1 MKLSALTLAIGILT
15 PLYIASAQ
23 SRPATAATPP
33 CPSGV
38 AGPFYVYIL
47 GKGFQ
52 PSLPYNTDPNKSYA
66 PPASTTIL
74 TLTLPP
80 NITPD
85 TPAMVAD
92 LTEAFANAPSFFL
105 QQLCG
110 LDGIFISVK
119 DCTNFTNY
127 ICSGSLTPAQITQD
141 SWGYREGPWQFAP
154 GSPPGHYGRYIAISA
169 GAWSTATSHAPTYSG
184 YELMLLQLL
193 LPWADTVPTY
203 AANAAADTSAM
214 AVLAALAHEFGH
226 VLWYDTFRPT
236 PGGSYDFNTFCR
248 GTFFRNSWR
257 SVDPPP
263 LWRNFG
269 DTQNEHE
276 LYDTNISDIALAIT
290 RHSINPGFAGD
301 LLYNIYKRGGHWAS
315 LFAAFSPDEDFVETF
330 DLYVLTQAAVTPL
343 KSLQITI
350 TGTSTGPCPSTATCQ
365 PDIPDDLNK
374 HFKHELK
381 RKVDCIEKLVKP
393 TP

>member
-119 DCTNFTNY
+119 DCTNFANY

-169 GAWSTATSHAPTYSG
+169 GPWSTATSHAPTYSG

-214 AVLAALAHEFGH
+214 AVLAASPMNLAM
-226 VLWYDTFRPT
+226 Y
-236 PGGSYDFNTFCR
+236 S
-248 GTFFRNSWR
+248 GTTHSA
-257 SVDPPP
+257 PPP
-263 LWRNFG
+263 ADLTISTHFVAERFLEILGGPWIRHLYGVTSAIHKMNTNFMI
-269 DTQNEHE
+269 Q
-276 LYDTNISDIALAIT
+276 
-290 RHSINPGFAGD
+290 
-301 LLYNIYKRGGHWAS
+301 IY
-315 LFAAFSPDEDFVETF
+315 
-330 DLYVLTQAAVTPL
+330 
-343 KSLQITI
+343 QI
-350 TGTSTGPCPSTATCQ
+350 
-365 PDIPDDLNK
+365 
-374 HFKHELK
+374 
-381 RKVDCIEKLVKP
+381 
-393 TP
+393 

>member
-141 SWGYREGPWQFAP
+141 SWATGKGHGNSRRVHRRGITGGISRFRLGRGAP
-154 GSPPGHYGRYIAISA
+154 QHL
-169 GAWSTATSHAPTYSG
+169 T
-184 YELMLLQLL
+184 
-193 LPWADTVPTY
+193 LP
-203 AANAAADTSAM
+203 
-214 AVLAALAHEFGH
+214 
-226 VLWYDTFRPT
+226 
-236 PGGSYDFNTFCR
+236 
-248 GTFFRNSWR
+248 
-257 SVDPPP
+257 
-263 LWRNFG
+263 
-269 DTQNEHE
+269 
-276 LYDTNISDIALAIT
+276 
-290 RHSINPGFAGD
+290 
-301 LLYNIYKRGGHWAS
+301 
-315 LFAAFSPDEDFVETF
+315 
-330 DLYVLTQAAVTPL
+330 LTAVT
-343 KSLQITI
+343 S
-350 TGTSTGPCPSTATCQ
+350 
-365 PDIPDDLNK
+365 
-374 HFKHELK
+374 
-381 RKVDCIEKLVKP
+381 
-393 TP
+393 

>member
-1 MKLSALTLAIGILT
+1 M
-15 PLYIASAQ
+15 
-23 SRPATAATPP
+23 
-33 CPSGV
+33 
-38 AGPFYVYIL
+38 
-47 GKGFQ
+47 
-52 PSLPYNTDPNKSYA
+52 
-66 PPASTTIL
+66 
-74 TLTLPP
+74 
-80 NITPD
+80 
-85 TPAMVAD
+85 
-92 LTEAFANAPSFFL
+92 
-105 QQLCG
+105 
-110 LDGIFISVK
+110 
-119 DCTNFTNY
+119 
-127 ICSGSLTPAQITQD
+127 
-141 SWGYREGPWQFAP
+141 
-154 GSPPGHYGRYIAISA
+154 
-169 GAWSTATSHAPTYSG
+169 
-184 YELMLLQLL
+184 
-193 LPWADTVPTY
+193 
-203 AANAAADTSAM
+203 
-214 AVLAALAHEFGH
+214 
-226 VLWYDTFRPT
+226 
-236 PGGSYDFNTFCR
+236 
-248 GTFFRNSWR
+248 
-257 SVDPPP
+257 DPPP

-315 LFAAFSPDEDFVETF
+315 LFAAFSPDEDFVGTF